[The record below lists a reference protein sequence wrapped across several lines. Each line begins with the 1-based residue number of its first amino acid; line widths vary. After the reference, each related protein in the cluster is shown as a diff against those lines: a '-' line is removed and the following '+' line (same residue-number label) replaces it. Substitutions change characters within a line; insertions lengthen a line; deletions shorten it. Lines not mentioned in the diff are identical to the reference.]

1 MPQGIEMRM
10 GMGMGGGS
18 GNGNGSGWVSEL
30 ELLAIC
36 EMHWRLVYRSA
47 QVRPGMMYWLLAW
60 SPLVK

>member
-1 MPQGIEMRM
+1 VKFCLALEMPQGIEMRM

-36 EMHWRLVYRSA
+36 EMH
-47 QVRPGMMYWLLAW
+47 
-60 SPLVK
+60 

>member
-1 MPQGIEMRM
+1 MRM

-36 EMHWRLVYRSA
+36 EMH
-47 QVRPGMMYWLLAW
+47 
-60 SPLVK
+60 